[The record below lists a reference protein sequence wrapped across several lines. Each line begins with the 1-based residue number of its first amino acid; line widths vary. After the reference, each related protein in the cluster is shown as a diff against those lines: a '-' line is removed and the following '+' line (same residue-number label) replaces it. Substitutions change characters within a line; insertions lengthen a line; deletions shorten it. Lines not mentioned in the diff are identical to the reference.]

1 MAVSTSQAGERIACV
16 CGTTLEVPTLRRMQE
31 LAPAQ
36 QIATEAASWGFRQ
49 GALSLGLILAAFLAL
64 GGAWYTVVEPA
75 PPAPIDLVARE
86 AAIRSNFANL
96 TPLSSWSLW
105 INAYKPLG
113 LVGLSEV
120 QSLEEVATAQRI
132 EICRSRRNYL
142 LMAAGVV
149 LVLSVVAYLAAP
161 R

>member
-86 AAIRSNFANL
+86 AAIRSNFA
-96 TPLSSWSLW
+96 
-105 INAYKPLG
+105 
-113 LVGLSEV
+113 
-120 QSLEEVATAQRI
+120 
-132 EICRSRRNYL
+132 
-142 LMAAGVV
+142 AG
-149 LVLSVVAYLAAP
+149 
-161 R
+161 